1 MCLLRHISLKGGV
14 IYVNAVVKAT
24 PEVNRFQLLPVTD
37 EENPGL
43 GGLDDKTNSGS
54 SIKIKK
60 NSQVGTVFPTKIIYL

>member
-1 MCLLRHISLKGGV
+1 M
-14 IYVNAVVKAT
+14 IYVNVVVKAT

-54 SIKIKK
+54 SIKIFF
-60 NSQVGTVFPTKIIYL
+60 FPKLAHFLQQKSFTYDRTGM